1 MAINTKDIKEL
12 RDKTKAPM
20 MDCKKA
26 LEENGNDFDKA
37 VEWLKKKGA
46 LLAAKKAD
54 RDASEGVIA
63 SYVHSNNK
71 IGVLLELSCET
82 DFVARNTEFKELAQE
97 IAMQVAASN
106 PAYVKPEDVPEKE
119 LANEKEV
126 IKEMFKKEKK
136 PQNVLDKIAEGK
148 LNKFKEEISLTKQSL
163 VKNPEMTVEEL
174 ISEKTMKLGEKMV
187 IKRFVR
193 YEI

>member
-71 IGVLLELSCET
+71 IGVLLEFSCET

-148 LNKFKEEISLTKQSL
+148 LNKFKEEISLTKQPL

>member
-1 MAINTKDIKEL
+1 MAISIKDIKVL
-12 RDKTKAPM
+12 RARTKAPM
-20 MDCKKA
+20 MDCRKA
-26 LEENGNDFDKA
+26 LEENDSDFDQA
-37 VEWLKKKGA
+37 VEWLRKKGA

-63 SYVHSNNK
+63 SYVHSNDK
-71 IGVLLELSCET
+71 IGVLLELNCET
-82 DFVARNTEFKELAQE
+82 DFVARNKEFKELARE

-106 PAYVKPEDVPEKE
+106 PLYVKPDDVPEEE

-136 PQNVLDKIAEGK
+136 PQEILDKIAEGK
-148 LNKFKEEISLTKQSL
+148 LNKFKEEISLTKQPL
-163 VKNPEMTVEEL
+163 VKNPDMTVEEL
-174 ISEKTMKLGEKMV
+174 ISEKTMKLGEKME

>member
-1 MAINTKDIKEL
+1 MTINIKDIKEL

-20 MDCKKA
+20 MTCKEA
-26 LEENGNDFDKA
+26 LEENAGDFDKA

-106 PAYVKPEDVPEKE
+106 PQYVKPEDVPDKE
-119 LANEKEV
+119 LENEREV

-136 PQNVLDKIAEGK
+136 PQKILDKIAEGK
-148 LNKFKEEISLTKQSL
+148 LNKFKEEISLTKQPL

-174 ISEKTMKLGEKMV
+174 ISEKTLKLGEKME
-187 IKRFVR
+187 IKQFVR